1 VLADLCDG
9 VLFVVRAGVT
19 DFEVAEKAVAE
30 FREKNL
36 LGVVLNGAEREAAY
50 RQYYSHYTG
59 G

>member
-1 VLADLCDG
+1 

-19 DFEVAEKAVAE
+19 DFEVAEKAAAE
-30 FREKNL
+30 FREKKL

-50 RQYYSHYTG
+50 GQYYNHYTG